1 MVNTEEK
8 PEDSSSDSE
17 LDDEEVSQLKS
28 LQRGII
34 DLKHKVKYDVLREI
48 IGCVENHIDKM
59 VIKIIEDFKNDDS
72 KKSICVSTTHDYP
85 CGKCS
90 TVCENDIVS
99 MRKILRNSQ
108 DAILSEVVSCI
119 SSIINREGL

>member
-17 LDDEEVSQLKS
+17 LDDEEEAHFKS

-48 IGCVENHIDKM
+48 IGCVENQLDKM
-59 VIKIIEDFKNDDS
+59 VTKIIEDFKNDDS
-72 KKSICVSTTHDYP
+72 KKCLSVSTTHDYP

-108 DAILSEVVSCI
+108 DAILSEVVKQLYLD
-119 SSIINREGL
+119 NKLV